1 MYSLEMTM
9 WREVSVTSV
18 EGDDTSSR
26 DWQSWSRNT
35 WTFRALPSSGNAWS
49 GMHRIH
55 RCEKMSFGG
64 FIMRLMMRMLLI

>member
-9 WREVSVTSV
+9 WREVSVTSG

-35 WTFRALPSSGNAWS
+35 WSFRALPSSGDDWS
-49 GMHRIH
+49 GMHRISYYD
-55 RCEKMSFGG
+55 KV
-64 FIMRLMMRMLLI
+64 